1 MKKIPNKYLIL
12 FMTAIVLLTFS
23 AVNGA
28 RAALEIRSGEYDA
41 EFNMYHIGV
50 TLLQGENKKE
60 VAWRNYDKEE
70 ETWITNDDIEL
81 FENVQNLRPGFNY
94 TDEFRVRNSGQ
105 ISEFV
110 RVVITKY
117 WVDAQG
123 NRRTD
128 LNPAYII
135 LEYDED
141 NWLLDKDYTTDERIV
156 LYYPKALKVGEE
168 TENFFKSISLDDEV
182 RDKYSTLPPEPT
194 DDGYHLI
201 TYVFTYNGAHIYL
214 SIEADGVQTH
224 NAKDAIRS
232 AWGIE
237 LDATDEELS
246 LGD

>member
-1 MKKIPNKYLIL
+1 MKKMPNKYLIL
-12 FMTAIVLLTFS
+12 FMTAIILLVFS
-23 AVNGA
+23 TVNGA
-28 RAALEIRSGEYDA
+28 RAALTIRSGDYDA

-50 TLLQGENKKE
+50 TLLQGKNKKE
-60 VAWRNYDKEE
+60 VAWRNYDRDEE
-70 ETWITNDDIEL
+70 EWIYNEDAKL
-81 FENVQNLRPGFNY
+81 FENVQKIRPGFDF

-128 LNPAYII
+128 LNPGYIL

-141 NWLLDKDYTTDERIV
+141 NWMVDDDYTTDERVV
-156 LYYPKALKVGEE
+156 LYYPKALKIGEE

-201 TYVFTYNGAHIYL
+201 TYVFTYNDTYIYL

-232 AWGIE
+232 AGGIE
-237 LDATDEELS
+237 LNVTEDELS